1 MTNLNLSVA
10 QRVAIE
16 IRYNYNCT
24 SLPWDDCVLEVIDRW
39 YFGRDEGGGM
49 SEELRQQLVDNLS
62 DAGPATAENMAPII
76 QGYIDRV

>member
-1 MTNLNLSVA
+1 MTDLNLSQA

-49 SEELRQQLVDNLS
+49 SEELRQQLVDQLV
-62 DAGPATAENMAPII
+62 DAGPTTAEAMAPVI
-76 QGYIDRV
+76 QEAIDNV

>member
-1 MTNLNLSVA
+1 MTNLNLSEA

-49 SEELRQQLVDNLS
+49 SEELRQQLVDKLS